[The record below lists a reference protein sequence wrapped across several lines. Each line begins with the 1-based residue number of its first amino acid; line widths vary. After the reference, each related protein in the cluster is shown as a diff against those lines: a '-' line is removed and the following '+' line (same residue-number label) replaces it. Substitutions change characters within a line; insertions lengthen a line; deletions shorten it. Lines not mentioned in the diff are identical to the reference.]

1 MSGALLSWDEVFGLA
16 YFTSDNRFGPR
27 LRARRSRRKHAAPC
41 HISRPMAPSEA
52 ADCDATKIQP
62 SVNGSRKFFALD
74 VFRSY
79 HASELIRRTT

>member
-1 MSGALLSWDEVFGLA
+1 
-16 YFTSDNRFGPR
+16 
-27 LRARRSRRKHAAPC
+27 
-41 HISRPMAPSEA
+41 MAPSEA